1 MYKGTLEAIT
11 NRQTWSDTFTC
22 VTLVNGENVAVNVA
36 TAIFELYVQDP
47 GTKISTLTAKSPDSH
62 FTLPGGGTDGVVKWT
77 FTDTETRKLC
87 AALTYDVALYI
98 TVAGVVT
105 PLALLKLPVLEG
117 IRP

>member
-1 MYKGTLEAIT
+1 MYKGTLEVIT

-22 VTLVNGENVAVNVA
+22 VTLVNGENVAVNVSA
-36 TAIFELYVQDP
+36 AIFELYVQDT
-47 GTKISTLTAKSPDSH
+47 GSKINILSAKSPDSH

-87 AALTYDVALYI
+87 AAQTYDVALYI

-117 IRP
+117 LRP